1 MHVFMKKMGWVA
13 CLCVGLCA
21 CNGQKKHID
30 PFAKLTEEIDS
41 ISAAATDSICVA
53 TEEEE
58 AEEALPATADESFAD
73 FFYNFALDE
82 RLQRARIV
90 FPLPY
95 YKGEEKSTLS
105 EEEWTYDPMF
115 SRDESYTVLF
125 DTPEEMEMEKDTSL
139 VSVKVELIY
148 LQTKQ
153 LKRYYFQRTKG
164 IWRLEAIDLSTM
176 PHDEEERENF
186 FDFYARFATDST
198 FQYHRL
204 RKPLKFVTADPD
216 DEFEILETTID
227 PDQWS
232 VFQPVLP
239 REYLTNVNYGQ
250 VKQTASDT
258 KIIEMKGFGNGFNNT
273 LYFERR
279 HGLWRLVQ
287 FEDLSD

>member
-1 MHVFMKKMGWVA
+1 MHVFMKKMGWMA

-41 ISAAATDSICVA
+41 ISAAALDSVNVEA
-53 TEEEE
+53 EEVE

-73 FFYNFALDE
+73 FFYNFALDDK
-82 RLQRARIV
+82 LQRARIV

-95 YKGEEKSTLS
+95 YKGEQKTSISAEQ
-105 EEEWTYDPMF
+105 WNYDPMF

-125 DTPEEMEMEKDTSL
+125 DSPEEMEMEKDTSL
-139 VSVKVELIY
+139 VSVKVEWIY
-148 LQTKQ
+148 LRTQQ

-164 IWRLEAIDLSTM
+164 MWRLEAIDLAAL
-176 PHDEEERENF
+176 PAEEGEKEDF
-186 FDFYARFATDST
+186 FHFYARFAADST
-198 FQYHRL
+198 FQLSRL

-239 REYLTNVNYGQ
+239 QEYLTNVNYGQ
-250 VKQTASDT
+250 VKTTPSDT

-279 HGLWRLVQ
+279 HGQWRLVQ

>member
-1 MHVFMKKMGWVA
+1 MKKMGWLA
-13 CLCVGLCA
+13 CLCVGLAA
-21 CNGQKKHID
+21 CNGQQRHID

-41 ISAAATDSICVA
+41 ISAAVLDSVSLA
-53 TEEEE
+53 AEEEE

-73 FFYNFALDE
+73 FLYNFALDE

-95 YKGEEKSTLS
+95 YKGEQKTTLDADD
-105 EEEWTYDPMF
+105 WTYDPLF
-115 SRDESYTVLF
+115 SHDESYTVLF
-125 DTPEEMEMEKDTSL
+125 NTPDEMEMEKDTSL
-139 VSVKVELIY
+139 VSVKVEWIY
-148 LQTKQ
+148 LQTQQ
-153 LKRYYFQRTKG
+153 LKRYYFQRTRG
-164 IWRLEAIDLSTM
+164 TWRLEAIDQTAL
-176 PHDEEERENF
+176 PQEEGDKEDF
-186 FDFYARFATDST
+186 FRFYARFASDST
-198 FQYHRL
+198 FQYSRL
-204 RKPLKFVTADPD
+204 RNPLKFVTADPD

-250 VKQTASDT
+250 EKASSAADT
-258 KIIEMKGFGNGFNNT
+258 RIIEMKGFGNGFNNT

-279 HGLWRLVQ
+279 HGQWRLMQ

>member
-1 MHVFMKKMGWVA
+1 MKKMGWIA
-13 CLCVGLCA
+13 WLCVGLVA

-41 ISAAATDSICVA
+41 VSAASLDSLDQA
-53 TEEEE
+53 TEDLQ

-95 YKGEEKSTLS
+95 YKGEEKATFTA
-105 EEEWTYDPMF
+105 EQWTYDPMF
-115 SRDESYTVLF
+115 SRDESFTVLF

-139 VSVKVELIY
+139 MSVKVEWIFLRA
-148 LQTKQ
+148 QQ
-153 LKRYYFQRTKG
+153 LKRYYFQRTQG
-164 IWRLEAIDLSTM
+164 IWRLEAIDQSAM
-176 PHDEEERENF
+176 PEPEGDKEDF
-186 FDFYARFATDST
+186 FRFYARFAADST
-198 FQYHRL
+198 FQYSRL
-204 RKPLKFVTADPD
+204 RNPLKFVTADPD
-216 DEFEILETTID
+216 DEFQILETTID

-239 REYLTNVNYGQ
+239 QEYLTNVNYGQ
-250 VKQTASDT
+250 ENASPTADT
-258 KIIEMKGFGNGFNNT
+258 RIIEMKGFGNGFNNT

-279 HGLWRLVQ
+279 HGQWRLAQ

>member
-1 MHVFMKKMGWVA
+1 MKKMGWLA
-13 CLCVGLCA
+13 CLCVGLAA
-21 CNGQKKHID
+21 CNGKQRHID

-41 ISAAATDSICVA
+41 ISAAALDSVSLA
-53 TEEEE
+53 AEEEE

-73 FFYNFALDE
+73 FLYNFALDE

-95 YKGEEKSTLS
+95 YKGEQKTTLAADD
-105 EEEWTYDPMF
+105 WTYDPLF

-125 DTPEEMEMEKDTSL
+125 NTPDQMEMEKDTSL
-139 VSVKVELIY
+139 VSVKVEWIY
-148 LQTKQ
+148 LQTQQ
-153 LKRYYFQRTKG
+153 LKRYYFQRTHG
-164 IWRLEAIDLSTM
+164 MWRLEAIDQTAL
-176 PHDEEERENF
+176 PQEEGDKEDF
-186 FDFYARFATDST
+186 FRFYARFAADST
-198 FQYHRL
+198 FQYSRL
-204 RKPLKFVTADPD
+204 RNPLKFVTADPD

-239 REYLTNVNYGQ
+239 QNYLTNVNYGQ
-250 VKQTASDT
+250 EKASPSADT
-258 KIIEMKGFGNGFNNT
+258 RIIEMKGFGNGFNNT

-279 HGLWRLVQ
+279 HGQWRLVQ

>member
-1 MHVFMKKMGWVA
+1 MKKMGWIA
-13 CLCVGLCA
+13 CVCVGLSA
-21 CNGQKKHID
+21 CNGQQKHID

-41 ISAAATDSICVA
+41 ISAAVLDSVSLA
-53 TEEEE
+53 AEEQE

-95 YKGEEKSTLS
+95 YKGEQKTTITAEQ
-105 EEEWTYDPMF
+105 WTYDPMF

-125 DTPEEMEMEKDTSL
+125 DTPEQMEMEKDTSL
-139 VSVKVELIY
+139 VSVKVEWIY
-148 LQTKQ
+148 LKTQQ
-153 LKRYYFQRTKG
+153 LKRYYFQRTSG
-164 IWRLEAIDLSTM
+164 VWRLEAIDQAAL
-176 PHDEEERENF
+176 PKEEGDGEDF
-186 FDFYARFATDST
+186 FRFYAHFAADST
-198 FQYHRL
+198 FQYSRL

-239 REYLTNVNYGQ
+239 QEYLTNVNYGQ
-250 VKQTASDT
+250 LKQAGSDT

-279 HGLWRLVQ
+279 HGQWRLAQ